1 MDEHAA
7 ATIERE
13 STKKKFFS
21 KEVLQKFAAFGALII
36 LFIFFSIFGRNFF
49 SIDNLLSI
57 ALQTSIIAFI
67 GIGVTFAIITAGIDL
82 GIGSVLALSGVVA
95 GLSMQAGISPVF
107 AILFGLLTGVG
118 CGMINAFFITKGG
131 LPPFIATLGM
141 MGIARG
147 VALYITN
154 AAPIY
159 DFPPSFEIIGGK
171 IASIIPVPVIIM
183 IVVAILFGFIL
194 AKTKLGTY
202 VYAIGS
208 NEEAAR
214 LSGINVHVIKF
225 AVYAISGLLAAV
237 AGIVLASRLVTAQPT
252 AGGGYEL
259 DAIASA
265 VIGGSSLMGGIGTIT
280 GTLIGAF
287 MIGVLRN
294 GLNIMGVSSF
304 IQQIVIGAVIIG
316 AVFVDQL
323 RNKMRTKVK

>member
-1 MDEHAA
+1 M
-7 ATIERE
+7 
-13 STKKKFFS
+13 STKILTNKLEESNNGLKS
-21 KEVLQKFAAFGALII
+21 KQVIQQFAAFGALIF
-36 LFIFFSIFGRNFF
+36 LYIFFSIFARNFF
-49 SIDNLLSI
+49 SVENFLSI

-67 GIGVTFAIITAGIDL
+67 GIGVTFVIITAGIDL
-82 GIGSVLALSGVVA
+82 GIGSVVALCGVVT
-95 GLSMQAGISPVF
+95 GLSMKAGIHPIF
-107 AILFGLLTGVG
+107 AIIFGLIMGII
-118 CGMINAFFITKGG
+118 CGFFNAFWITKGG

-159 DFPPSFEIIGGK
+159 EFPSSFEIIGGR
-171 IASIIPVPVIIM
+171 IFNIIPVPVIIM
-183 IVVAILFGFIL
+183 VFAALIFGFIL
-194 AKTKLGTY
+194 AKTKLGLY

-214 LSGINVHVIKF
+214 LSGININLIKF
-225 AVYAISGLLAAV
+225 SVYAISGILSAI

-252 AGGGYEL
+252 AGNAYEL

-265 VIGGSSLMGGIGTIT
+265 VIGGTSLMGGVGTIV

-287 MIGVLRN
+287 IIGVLRN

-304 IQQIVIGAVIIG
+304 IQQIIIGAVIIG
-316 AVFVDQL
+316 AVFMDQL
-323 RNKMRTKVK
+323 RNKIK